1 MSLANESEMANVE
14 FRELARIL
22 ATGILRFRTHAALA
36 NKEKS
41 SESDE
46 KALEVSDATVLSV
59 HTGKRFLR
67 LSERSEDVD

>member
-1 MSLANESEMANVE
+1 LRRE
-14 FRELARIL
+14 FCVSAP
-22 ATGILRFRTHAALA
+22 TPPK